1 MRVRVSLMEE
11 VFEVYEVEYDG
22 DMEDFDPIEHC
33 VEKNLVY
40 QEPIDSSYEFNEI
53 KQKENHE
60 H

>member
-1 MRVRVSLMEE
+1 MEE
-11 VFEVYEVEYDG
+11 VFEVYEVEFDG

-33 VEKNLVY
+33 IERNLVS
-40 QEPIDSSYEFNEI
+40 QETIDSRYQFNEI

>member
-1 MRVRVSLMEE
+1 MRVRVNLMEE
-11 VFEVYEVEYDG
+11 VFEVYEVEFDG

-33 VEKNLVY
+33 IERNLVSR
-40 QEPIDSSYEFNEI
+40 ETIDSRYQFNKI